1 MLIGHGF
8 FKKWAIPS
16 LFFIYF
22 RLFKQT
28 INWSCF
34 SEHPNESILFHY
46 NMGSYATLKFLV
58 NFGCIMTCK
67 PLETSF
73 FLWNGQSPQF
83 FGVSNFKLVQN
94 HCIISRNLLYR
105 VDGGYIIP

>member
-1 MLIGHGF
+1 MHENWTYF

-16 LFFIYF
+16 LFLIYF

-58 NFGCIMTCK
+58 DFGCVMTCK
-67 PLETSF
+67 PLETNFFSLEWTKSTIFWSF
-73 FLWNGQSPQF
+73 QLQARTESLHN
-83 FGVSNFKLVQN
+83 
-94 HCIISRNLLYR
+94 
-105 VDGGYIIP
+105 